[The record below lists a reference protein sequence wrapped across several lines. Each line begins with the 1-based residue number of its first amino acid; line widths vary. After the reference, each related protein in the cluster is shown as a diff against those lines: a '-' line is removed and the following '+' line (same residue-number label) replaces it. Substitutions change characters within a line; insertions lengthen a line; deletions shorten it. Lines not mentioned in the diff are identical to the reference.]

1 MNATI
6 VPTSVLPFNHHPT
19 ADAQDADE
27 TQSRFITKLM
37 PNFRTT
43 ICTFN
48 TYTTAI
54 LFRNLPRCGCAVG
67 SLASWRMSELSARS
81 V

>member
-6 VPTSVLPFNHHPT
+6 VPTSFLPFNHHPT

-37 PNFRTT
+37 PNLRTT

-48 TYTTAI
+48 AYTSAI
-54 LFRNLPRCGCAVG
+54 RRVEICRDAVVRPDRLPRAGCP
-67 SLASWRMSELSARS
+67 S
-81 V
+81 